1 MNTGADKVLFWDFD
15 GTLAIPNRAYPW
27 ALNEALV
34 SLGYEVPWTLVDR
47 CTNTVIPWHTGHYRY
62 PQNTGAQWWKD
73 VTRRAEVFY
82 ECSGVKPEDYAAVSE
97 AWRRIMPTYPHTLYD
112 DAVSVL
118 RRCTD
123 MGFTNCVLSNNYPEL
138 PDAIRMLGLGEFFT
152 AYFVSGAIGY
162 DKPRTE
168 IYLHALREM
177 GNPETAYMIG
187 DNPVADIK
195 GAKLAGLKTVW
206 VHPNDPPHP
215 DGLAYADF
223 ICTELA
229 EIPDVLA

>member
-1 MNTGADKVLFWDFD
+1 
-15 GTLAIPNRAYPW
+15 
-27 ALNEALV
+27 
-34 SLGYEVPWTLVDR
+34 
-47 CTNTVIPWHTGHYRY
+47 
-62 PQNTGAQWWKD
+62 
-73 VTRRAEVFY
+73 
-82 ECSGVKPEDYAAVSE
+82 
-97 AWRRIMPTYPHTLYD
+97 
-112 DAVSVL
+112 
-118 RRCTD
+118 
-123 MGFTNCVLSNNYPEL
+123 

-152 AYFVSGAIGY
+152 AYFVSGAVGY

-177 GNPETAYMIG
+177 ENPENAYMIG

-206 VHPNDPPHP
+206 VHPNDHP
-215 DGLAYADF
+215 DGPAYADF